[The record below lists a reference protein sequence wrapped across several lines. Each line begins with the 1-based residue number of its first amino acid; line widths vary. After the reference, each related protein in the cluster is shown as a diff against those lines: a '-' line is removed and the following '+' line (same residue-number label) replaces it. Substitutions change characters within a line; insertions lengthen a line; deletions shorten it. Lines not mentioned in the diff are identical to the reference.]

1 MHGSVFSCLIL
12 EIESHRE
19 VKVELN
25 CAALDRTA
33 ECVFDLYIDFRSI
46 ESTIAFLEVPF
57 FTCFLKHFP

>member
-1 MHGSVFSCLIL
+1 MIL

-33 ECVFDLYIDFRSI
+33 ECVLDLYIDFRPI
-46 ESTIAFLEVPF
+46 ESTVAFLKVPF
-57 FTCFLKHFP
+57 FTSFLKHFP